1 MLIRKIMARI
11 IPPDYN
17 APTTTSLH
25 ESERQTLEYLAEALH
40 DNYTVF
46 SSVLWSRSTKHSTG
60 FGEIDFCIVS
70 PAGQLIV
77 IEQKS
82 GSLTVRN
89 GHVYK
94 RYGVTDKD
102 AGKQLHRNVS
112 ALKAAWQ
119 KQNGATVDIDYLLYL
134 PDYTVREQIG
144 AQLDISRIVHAGSKE
159 SLAQTIENI
168 CGDLMGNAVKVSQ
181 MHNFLT
187 GVLEL
192 ELDIGRLQTHQEHLY
207 RRHEDSLLSW
217 VQRLSF
223 KPYILRINGC
233 AGSGKTQIGLGLF
246 QEARSKSEVVHYIC
260 FNRPLA
266 DSLAQAVNDP
276 ERIQTKDTFY
286 AQFLQSQQIAFDDIH
301 RGSQYYERL
310 EKTVANT
317 AIPNNRLLDLLIID
331 EGQDFSQQSLD
342 VLRRFLRPSGRLV
355 WLEDPEQNLYQQD
368 SVTLEHAVELQLD
381 QCFRSPT
388 AIVEYLTTLFAIK
401 RPLIPANP
409 HYGLEP
415 EFIPVTRESLA
426 DQLEAHIQRLL
437 SRGAALKDI
446 AIVSLHGLASSTLN
460 TVNQI
465 GEYQLSRATGQY
477 TDAGQP
483 IWTDGEIIYDS
494 IYRFKGS
501 QRPFILLID
510 ADFKVITDKEVRLF
524 YCGMTRAT
532 LAVDIFLT
540 ARCETALSECLFDRS
555 KGSE

>member
-1 MLIRKIMARI
+1 MARI

-17 APTTTSLH
+17 APTQSSLY

-40 DNYTVF
+40 DSYTVF
-46 SSVLWSRSTKHSTG
+46 SSVLWARSTKHSTG
-60 FGEIDFCIVS
+60 FGEIDFCVVS
-70 PAGQLIV
+70 PVGQLIV

-82 GSLTVRN
+82 GSLTVRD
-89 GHVYK
+89 GQVYK
-94 RYGVTDKD
+94 RYGVTEKD

-134 PDYTVREQIG
+134 PDYTVRDQVG
-144 AQLDISRIVHAGSKE
+144 AQLDASRIVHAGSKE

-168 CGDLMGNAVKVSQ
+168 CGDLIGNAAKVNQ

-192 ELDIGRLQTHQEHLY
+192 ELDIGRLQTHQERLY

-217 VQRLSF
+217 VKRLSF
-223 KPYILRINGC
+223 NPYVLRINGC
-233 AGSGKTQIGLGLF
+233 AGSGKTQVGLGLF
-246 QEARSKSEVVHYIC
+246 QEARICGEDVRYIC

-276 ERIQTKDTFY
+276 DHIQTKDTFY
-286 AQFLQSQQIAFDDIH
+286 AQFLQSQKVAFDDVL
-301 RGSQYYERL
+301 RSSQYYERL
-310 EKTVANT
+310 EHAVANA
-317 AIPNNRLLDLLIID
+317 AIPDEWLLDLLIID
-331 EGQDFSQQSLD
+331 EGQDFSQRSLD
-342 VLRRFLRPSGRLV
+342 VLRRFLRPAGRLV
-355 WLEDPEQNLYQQD
+355 WLEDPEQNLYQQVN
-368 SVTLEHAVELQLD
+368 VTLEHAVELQLD

-388 AIVEYLTTLFAIK
+388 AIVKYLTTLFAIK

-415 EFIPVTRESLA
+415 EFISVTRESLV
-426 DQLEAHIQRLL
+426 DQLEAHIHRLL
-437 SRGAALKDI
+437 TRGASLKEI
-446 AIVSLHGLASSTLN
+446 AIVSLLGLASSTLN
-460 TVNQI
+460 KVNQL
-465 GEYQLSRATGQY
+465 GEFELSHATGQY

-510 ADFKVITDKEVRLF
+510 ADFKVITEKEVRLF

-532 LAVDIFLT
+532 LGVDIFLT
-540 ARCETALSECLFDRS
+540 ARCEAALAESLA
-555 KGSE
+555 KKV